1 MPICSILRQG
11 RKAGKAKLAYYH
23 KEKTTLRQNLK
34 SPKFTWKWKKHFI
47 KMLKKNLSR
56 RRLRCKWMHCASEML
71 FSLFILIPE
80 QSWGRNKSFSP
91 LSLSLYF
98 HIFLLLQNGCSES
111 SKGEGE
117 QGEGAGALRLQCWT
131 NWGLKPCS
139 VPGKNQCSI
148 FLVKIIK

>member
-34 SPKFTWKWKKHFI
+34 SSHENEKHFI

-71 FSLFILIPE
+71 FSLFILILE
-80 QSWGRNKSFSP
+80 RSWGWKKSFSP

-117 QGEGAGALRLQCWT
+117 QGEGARALRLQCWT

-148 FLVKIIK
+148 FLVK